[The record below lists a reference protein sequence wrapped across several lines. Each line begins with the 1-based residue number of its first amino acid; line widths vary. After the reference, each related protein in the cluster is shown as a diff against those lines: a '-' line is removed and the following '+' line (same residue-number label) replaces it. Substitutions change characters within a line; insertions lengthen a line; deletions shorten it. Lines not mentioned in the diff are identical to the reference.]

1 MKKGCMISS
10 FLIFVVS
17 SVAFCSTTDSRKQP
31 WLGIHILMTT
41 KNKTEQ
47 LTEVVSDLAEMGV
60 NSIIAE
66 INYGY
71 EYLSHPELRSGNP
84 IGKKQIKM
92 LAAECR
98 ENNIRLIPQFQCL
111 GHQSWK
117 ASTSPL
123 LTKYPQFD
131 ESPGKYPKNEG
142 IYCRSWCSLHPEVNP
157 IIFDLMD
164 ELIMAFEADALHVG
178 MDEVFLV
185 GDNSCPRCKGKEK
198 AKLFAKAINDYH
210 RHIVGKHKIE
220 MLMWGDRLIDAGKL
234 NYSKWEASANNTAP
248 AVDLVPKDIIICDW
262 HYGRRDAY
270 ESIPMFL
277 QKGFRV
283 WPASWRNPEAAKAL
297 IDYSRTFKSPKMVG
311 HLNTTWGAVPIK
323 KLTSFEPLKY
333 STGKFGSKDNNAAP

>member
-1 MKKGCMISS
+1 MIFS

-31 WLGIHILMTT
+31 WLGIHILMTS

-71 EYLSHPELRSGNP
+71 EYLSHPELRTANP
-84 IGKKQIKM
+84 SGKKHIKM

-98 ENNIRLIPQFQCL
+98 KNNIRLIPQFQCL

-123 LTKYPQFD
+123 LTKYPQLD
-131 ESPGKYPKNEG
+131 ESPGKYPNNEG
-142 IYCRSWCSLHPEVNP
+142 IYCRSWCPLHPEVNP

-164 ELIMAFEADALHVG
+164 ELIKAFEADALHVG
-178 MDEVFLV
+178 MDEVFLI

-220 MLMWGDRLIDAGKL
+220 MLMWGDRLLDAGKL

-283 WPASWRNPEAAKAL
+283 WPASWKNPEAAKAL

-323 KLTSFEPLKY
+323 KLMSFEPLKY